1 MRGGCGTV
9 LARAGTTV
17 SHRSYGG
24 DAIIG
29 DAMYMPSRFTRYLLP
44 LAALLTLSPG
54 WARARAQPG
63 TLVENVELKTLT
75 GGKEKLL
82 SNKVKANIFVFF
94 RPAQDR
100 SLDALKQMAACEKE
114 FAGKP
119 VRWVAL
125 VSSSAT
131 PEEVQPM
138 VTESGIKMPVLIDEG
153 DQLYD
158 KLGIRLHPM
167 VGIADGKGKLFA
179 IEEYR
184 QIQYCEIIKGRIK
197 IALGEMT
204 EAELT
209 KLENPEKG
217 IMPGDDP
224 VKKAARDV
232 NMARRLYEIGQY
244 EKAIDRA
251 KKALEIAPVS
261 KGFSLQAEALAK
273 LGRCAEANAMAE
285 QALKLDPADP
295 WAPIA
300 KAACAGK

>member
-1 MRGGCGTV
+1 
-9 LARAGTTV
+9 
-17 SHRSYGG
+17 
-24 DAIIG
+24 
-29 DAMYMPSRFTRYLLP
+29 MPSRFTRFALP
-44 LAALLTLSPG
+44 LAALILLSPG
-54 WARARAQPG
+54 WARARAAPG
-63 TLVENVELKTLT
+63 TIVENVELKTLT

-119 VRWVAL
+119 VHWVAL
-125 VSSSAT
+125 VSSTAA
-131 PEEVQPM
+131 PEEVKPM
-138 VTESGIKMPVLIDEG
+138 VEQAGIKMPVLIDEG
-153 DQLYD
+153 DVIYD

-167 VGIADGKGKLFA
+167 VGITDAKGKLFA

-184 QIQYCEIIKGRIK
+184 QIQYCDIIKARIK

-204 EAELT
+204 EADLV

-232 NMARRLYEIGQY
+232 NMARRLFEIGQY
-244 EKAIDRA
+244 QKAIDRA
-251 KKALEIAPVS
+251 KKALEIAPVA
-261 KGFSLQAEALAK
+261 KGYSLQAEAYAK
-273 LGRCAEANAMAE
+273 LGNCAEANLMAE
-285 QALKLDPADP
+285 QALKLDAADP
-295 WAPIA
+295 WAPLA